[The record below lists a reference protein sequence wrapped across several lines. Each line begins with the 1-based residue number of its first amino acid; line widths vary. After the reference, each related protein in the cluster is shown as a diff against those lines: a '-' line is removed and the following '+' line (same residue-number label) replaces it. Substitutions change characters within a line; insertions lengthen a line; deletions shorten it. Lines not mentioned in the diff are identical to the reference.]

1 MTHVYWVYVRG
12 VAFFSRRDMTH
23 LFVRRGVYIC
33 VSWLIHMWDITHSC
47 VRHDSFVC
55 EAWLNYLWGWYIQL
69 RELLDTYVRH
79 DSFMCVRHDS
89 FMCVRHDSF
98 MCVRHDSF
106 MCVRHDSFMCVRHGS
121 FMCETWLIHVWDMTS
136 CLTSCPRHVPAYR
149 WVMSLHTDESCP
161 YISHMQV
168 EHAAKH
174 DLNWQC
180 RNRQSC
186 NFEKITTFDKVVTNY
201 DFRQSCDEKIMT
213 KLWRI
218 YVPMYIRIYF
228 KITTFDKVVI
238 FHKKVVKDYDFRQ
251 GCDVSQ
257 WEVGGWGRVPF
268 SRNLLSPTPRR
279 KWYLTTGRRFH

>member
-79 DSFMCVRHDS
+79 DSFMCVRH
-89 FMCVRHDSF
+89 
-98 MCVRHDSF
+98 
-106 MCVRHDSFMCVRHGS
+106 GS

-149 WVMSLHTDESCP
+149 WVMSLH
-161 YISHMQV
+161 ISYASRTRCETRPELTV
-168 EHAAKH
+168 S
-174 DLNWQC
+174 
-180 RNRQSC
+180 QST
-186 NFEKITTFDKVVTNY
+186 KLQLWKNY
-201 DFRQSCDEKIMT
+201 DFRQSCDELRLST
-213 KLWRI
+213 KLWR
-218 YVPMYIRIYF
+218 
-228 KITTFDKVVI
+228 KNNDKVVTYICTYVYTYI
-238 FHKKVVKDYDFRQ
+238 F
-251 GCDVSQ
+251 
-257 WEVGGWGRVPF
+257 
-268 SRNLLSPTPRR
+268 
-279 KWYLTTGRRFH
+279 